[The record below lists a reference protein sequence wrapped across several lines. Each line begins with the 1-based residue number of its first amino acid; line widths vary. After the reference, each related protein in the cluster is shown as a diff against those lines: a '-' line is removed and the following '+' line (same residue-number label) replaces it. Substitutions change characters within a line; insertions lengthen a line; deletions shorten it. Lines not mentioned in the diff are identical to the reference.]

1 MRVQRNQ
8 FAQNGGNEY
17 AIDKDSEEEMKSF
30 LAMLQKAME
39 VLMDTVKKDLKSLQI
54 IIDGMPEVIQK

>member
-8 FAQNGGNEY
+8 FAQNGGIEY

-39 VLMDTVKKDLKSLQI
+39 ALMDTVKKDLKSLQI